1 MLTPTEKAGEFV
13 LTATNTRIKLTEWE
27 EQDVWDSATLPATVA
42 LSTAVEVEFFGGNQG
57 NGGKKT
63 VRDTNVTKPNQLT
76 SYNTLICL
84 RPFVHLENT
93 WGNTAAPLSDI
104 QGVLAGGFIGYNKNQ
119 KPIITGSHL
128 YRFASGYGLVAYGL
142 DTTAGAGNVAPGGS
156 GIAGTAAQ
164 SPLLIPFQLI
174 DTDQFDAVLSFPGS
188 RSGVAV
194 GGVAAADWEAY
205 ELDTAVSIMVAMHGF
220 VKRPATQ

>member
-1 MLTPTEKAGEFV
+1 MLTPTEKAGEFI
-13 LTATNTRIKLTEWE
+13 LTATNQRIKLTEWE
-27 EQDVWDSATLPATVA
+27 EQDVWDSATLPATVQ
-42 LSTAVEVEFFGGNQG
+42 LDTAVEVEFFGGNQG

-84 RPFVHLENT
+84 RPFMHIENT
-93 WGNTAAPLSDI
+93 WGTSAAPLIDV
-104 QGVLAGGFIGYNKNQ
+104 QGILAGGFLAYNKNQ
-119 KPIITGSHL
+119 KPIVTGSHA

-142 DTTAGAGNVAPGGS
+142 DTDAGSVAPGGS

-174 DTDQFDAVLSFPGS
+174 DTDQFDARLTFPGS
-188 RSGVAV
+188 RSGVSI
-194 GGVAAADWEAY
+194 GGVEASDWVAY
-205 ELDTAVSIMVAMHGF
+205 TLATDVSIMVAMHGF